1 MTRIA
6 ITGHRGLLDATTSLV
21 DKALR
26 TRIAE
31 RGSAELIGISCIA
44 DGADTMFAR
53 AVLDAGGS
61 LVVVVPARQYRDSLP
76 ASHHHT
82 YDELLAA
89 ALDVITLDYEEST
102 SEAHQA
108 GSVRMLDAAD
118 ELFAVWDGKPA
129 RGYGGT
135 ADVVAVARER
145 DIPVTVVWPEGA
157 QRD

>member
-6 ITGHRGLLDATTSLV
+6 ITGHRGLSDATTSLV
-21 DKALR
+21 DKGLR
-26 TRIAE
+26 AE
-31 RGSAELIGISCIA
+31 LAKYASSDLIGISCIA
-44 DGADTMFAR
+44 DGADSLFAL
-53 AVLDAGGS
+53 AVLDAGAS
-61 LVVVVPARQYRDSLP
+61 LVVVVPARQYRESLP
-76 ASHHHT
+76 ASHHTT

-89 ALDVITLDYEEST
+89 ASEVIELDFEESS

-108 GSVRMLDAAD
+108 GSVRMLDVAD

-135 ADVVAVARER
+135 ADVVAVAEER

-157 QRD
+157 RRD

>member
-1 MTRIA
+1 MTQIA
-6 ITGHRGLLDATTSLV
+6 ITGHRGLPADTVSLV

-26 TRIAE
+26 AVIAE
-31 RGSAELIGISCIA
+31 RDRGALVGVSCIA
-44 DGADTMFAR
+44 DGADSLFAR

-76 ASHHHT
+76 TEHYAV
-82 YDELLAA
+82 YDELVAA
-89 ALDVITLDYEEST
+89 AVEVIQLDYEESN

-108 GSVRMLDAAD
+108 GSLRMLDAAD

-145 DIPVTVVWPEGA
+145 GMPATVVWPDGA
-157 QRD
+157 RRD